1 MDAFNSLAI
10 GAMVD
15 GMTWI
20 RRHALFLVA
29 GLVLIGV
36 GAWLAFAEHN
46 AGIGWM
52 LIAWGLALAAAPAMP
67 PPRPTARRGRG
78 GSRSG

>member
-1 MDAFNSLAI
+1 MAWF
-10 GAMVD
+10 
-15 GMTWI
+15 
-20 RRHALFLVA
+20 RRHALSLFA
-29 GLVLIGV
+29 GLLLVGV

-52 LIAWGLALAAAPAMP
+52 LIAWGLALAAVPSI
-67 PPRPTARRGRG
+67 PRQPGPTVRRGRG

>member
-1 MDAFNSLAI
+1 
-10 GAMVD
+10 MVD

-20 RRHALFLVA
+20 RRNALFLVA

-52 LIAWGLALAAAPAMP
+52 LIAWGLAVAAASAVP
-67 PPRPTARRGRG
+67 PPRRAPQQGRG
-78 GSRSG
+78 GSRGG